1 MCKPKMKGGLGFGK
15 ISVRK
20 WLWRYPREGSALWH
34 QVILS
39 IYGSHSNGWDV
50 NNIVRWSHRCPWK
63 AIAQVFQEFSKFTQF
78 VVGGIEFGFG
88 KTCGGGTNLWGSN
101 IQDYLV

>member
-39 IYGSHSNGWDV
+39 IYGSHSNDWDV
-50 NNIVRWSHRCPWK
+50 NNIIRCSHRCPWK
-63 AIAQVFQEFSKFTQF
+63 AIAQVFQEFSEFTRF
-78 VVGGIEFGFG
+78 VVGDGDRIRLWEDLWWGGSTFGG
-88 KTCGGGTNLWGSN
+88 PISKTT
-101 IQDYLV
+101 